1 MSTLSFDKDVISIG
15 RWYAEKNNIS
25 LSRLAGYLLH
35 KATSS
40 SLCLATALPFCRK
53 KGQKTPRQKIKLL
66 SSNLS
71 GVAVDETVKNQSSM
85 SLKMAWEDYTTV
97 ANKYKCIITKDKS
110 DFYFSAIEVLNGEEF
125 FEKYTVRS
133 V

>member
-25 LSRLAGYLLH
+25 LSRLVGYLLH

-53 KGQKTPRQKIKLL
+53 KEQKTPGQKIKLL

-71 GVAVDETVKNQSSM
+71 SVAVDEKSVDETVKNQSSM
-85 SLKMAWEDYTTV
+85 SFAS
-97 ANKYKCIITKDKS
+97 NPPGNP
-110 DFYFSAIEVLNGEEF
+110 SALI
-125 FEKYTVRS
+125 R
-133 V
+133 

>member
-53 KGQKTPRQKIKLL
+53 KGQKTPSQKIKLL

-71 GVAVDETVKNQSSM
+71 SVAVDETVKNQSSM
-85 SLKMAWEDYTTV
+85 SLKMTW
-97 ANKYKCIITKDKS
+97 KITQPWPISINALLQKIKVI
-110 DFYFSAIEVLNGEEF
+110 FIFQRL
-125 FEKYTVRS
+125 RC
-133 V
+133 